1 MNLSLF
7 TDGFKENT
15 KVRNE
20 NLPSIPA
27 GYGIWLILLRVIFS
41 GIMTQ
46 NWQNDAKLGPK
57 ILIFG
62 IFAGNQ
68 WVYEISFQI
77 LPLKLLQK
85 TAFRL

>member
-41 GIMTQ
+41 RIMTQ
-46 NWQNDAKLGPK
+46 N
-57 ILIFG
+57 
-62 IFAGNQ
+62 
-68 WVYEISFQI
+68 
-77 LPLKLLQK
+77 
-85 TAFRL
+85 

>member
-41 GIMTQ
+41 RIMTQ
-46 NWQNDAKLGPK
+46 NWQNDIKLGPR

-62 IFAGNQ
+62 IFAGSQ
-68 WVYEISFQI
+68 WVYAISFQI
-77 LPLKLLQK
+77 LPLRLLQK

>member
-1 MNLSLF
+1 MLAGMVLLKKREAESQEENTKKKKKKSLKMNLSLF

-41 GIMTQ
+41 RIMTQ
-46 NWQNDAKLGPK
+46 N
-57 ILIFG
+57 
-62 IFAGNQ
+62 
-68 WVYEISFQI
+68 
-77 LPLKLLQK
+77 
-85 TAFRL
+85 

>member
-41 GIMTQ
+41 RIMTQ

-62 IFAGNQ
+62 IFAGSQ

-85 TAFRL
+85 TAVRL

>member
-1 MNLSLF
+1 MLAGMVLLKKREAESQEENTKKKKSLKMNLSLF

-41 GIMTQ
+41 RIMTQ
-46 NWQNDAKLGPK
+46 N
-57 ILIFG
+57 
-62 IFAGNQ
+62 
-68 WVYEISFQI
+68 
-77 LPLKLLQK
+77 
-85 TAFRL
+85 